1 MPESHQRTDRHQRLE
16 RSRFFGLDVSDHPM
30 EIVAAHV
37 ADAIEDGMP
46 LTIVPLNPH
55 VFLTALEQPTVAS
68 ILKRSLVPLDG
79 VGVILVSRVKKVP
92 LHHRFTGTDL
102 MESIVMRLAERR
114 KSVFLLGG
122 RHGVAAASSE
132 VLVRRHA
139 GLRIAG
145 VFEPDF
151 VDDATRL
158 PEADIVEMINR
169 SGADALFVAL
179 GAPKQE
185 VFLERNRDRLRVP
198 FAMSVGASFDFISGR
213 KRRAPLWM
221 RERGM
226 EWIFRVIQ
234 EPIRLG
240 PRYAFGIP
248 RFFWSTLV
256 QGRSIQ

>member
-1 MPESHQRTDRHQRLE
+1 MEVVARYVV
-16 RSRFFGLDVSDHPM
+16 DV
-30 EIVAAHV
+30 IGA
-37 ADAIEDGMP
+37 GTP
-46 LTIVPLNPH
+46 LSIVPLNPH
-55 VFLTALEQPTVAS
+55 VYLTALVQPTVAS
-68 ILKRSLVPLDG
+68 ILKRALVPLDG
-79 VGVILVSRVKKVP
+79 VGVILVSRAMRAP

-102 MESIVMRLAERR
+102 METIVALLAREG

-122 RHGVAAASSE
+122 RHGVAAASAE
-132 VLVRRHA
+132 ILARRHP

-145 VFEPDF
+145 VYEPEV
-151 VDDATRL
+151 VDDVTQLA
-158 PEADIVEMINR
+158 EGSIVDQVNR

-198 FAMSVGASFDFISGR
+198 VAMTVGASFDFISGL

-221 RERGM
+221 RRRGM
-226 EWIFRVIQ
+226 EWIYRVLQ

-248 RFFWSTLV
+248 HFFWSTLV